1 MLNLDTHILI
11 HALSGKLNPGEEKIL
26 STQAWGVSGIVLWEI
41 AMLAAKGRVDVD
53 VHSARFGRVVAGILV
68 WPIDLTVARH
78 RSVLDFRSDPADE
91 IIAAT
96 SLAHSA
102 PLLTRDSKILASSV
116 VPLALSNQGS

>member
-11 HALSGKLNPGEEKIL
+11 YALSGKLKPAEEKTL

-53 VHSARFGRVVAGILV
+53 VHSARFGRVVAGIQV
-68 WPIDLTVARH
+68 WPIDLAVARH
-78 RSVLDFRSDPADE
+78 RSILDFQSDPADE

-96 SLAHSA
+96 SLVYSA
-102 PLLTRDSKILASSV
+102 PLMTRDRKLLGSAV
-116 VPLALSNQGS
+116 VPLAGRASGL